1 MMNPGIILLAVLIA
15 AFAGVFVTFN
25 ALENDGNFGLV
36 LLVSAFLLLIS
47 IILIKVESVMYPT
60 ALDVYR
66 GNTELEITS
75 VNGVPTDT
83 VVVFK
88 KTGD

>member
-1 MMNPGIILLAVLIA
+1 MWIFWTIVLVVIGAVLMMYSWTGDGRKGPAGMLSLTFVLLAI
-15 AFAGVFVTFN
+15 N
-25 ALENDGNFGLV
+25 
-36 LLVSAFLLLIS
+36 
-47 IILIKVESVMYPT
+47 ILDAHIKEPKPT

-83 VVVFK
+83 IVVFK
-88 KTGD
+88 NK

>member
-1 MMNPGIILLAVLIA
+1 MWIFWTIVIIVVAVLLFLYSCTGDGWQGIA
-15 AFAGVFVTFN
+15 GQLHAWCIFAVF
-25 ALENDGNFGLV
+25 
-36 LLVSAFLLLIS
+36 LIVAVNTS
-47 IILIKVESVMYPT
+47 KPIPT

-88 KTGD
+88 NK